1 MKNSFSKG
9 QFPRKARPSSRGRFG
24 KTHSGTVQG
33 SAAKRDLVKPVRIKG
48 PSPIPTR
55 APGEFPMRIN
65 KYLSWKGYCT
75 RSGADDLIKKHAV
88 TLNGR
93 LAVLGDQVQ
102 STDTVELRANRPQ
115 ETHVYY
121 AYNKAQG
128 ISTEPTTKGTS
139 ISQKINLT
147 NVFPVGGL
155 DTNSEGLVIL
165 TNDRRIV
172 NRLLNPAHSHMKEYV
187 VRTVNPL
194 KPHFKEKMEAG
205 VTLGT
210 AAPIQCKINLMREN
224 QFAIRVAETDA
235 RVRQMTSLFFAE
247 AESITRTEMLNIRLE
262 KLPPN
267 SYRKIEGDELK
278 EFLNKL
284 GL

>member
-1 MKNSFSKG
+1 
-9 QFPRKARPSSRGRFG
+9 
-24 KTHSGTVQG
+24 
-33 SAAKRDLVKPVRIKG
+33 
-48 PSPIPTR
+48 
-55 APGEFPMRIN
+55 
-65 KYLSWKGYCT
+65 
-75 RSGADDLIKKHAV
+75 
-88 TLNGR
+88 
-93 LAVLGDQVQ
+93 
-102 STDTVELRANRPQ
+102 
-115 ETHVYY
+115 
-121 AYNKAQG
+121 
-128 ISTEPTTKGTS
+128 
-139 ISQKINLT
+139 
-147 NVFPVGGL
+147 
-155 DTNSEGLVIL
+155 
-165 TNDRRIV
+165 
-172 NRLLNPAHSHMKEYV
+172 
-187 VRTVNPL
+187 L

>member
-1 MKNSFSKG
+1 
-9 QFPRKARPSSRGRFG
+9 
-24 KTHSGTVQG
+24 
-33 SAAKRDLVKPVRIKG
+33 
-48 PSPIPTR
+48 
-55 APGEFPMRIN
+55 MRIN

-102 STDTVELRANRPQ
+102 STDVVELRANRPQ
-115 ETHVYY
+115 EAYVYY
-121 AYNKAQG
+121 AYNKARG

-139 ISQKINLT
+139 ISQKIHLT

-194 KPHFKEKMEAG
+194 KPNFKEKMEAG
-205 VTLGT
+205 VTLGAT
-210 AAPIQCKINLMREN
+210 APIQCKINLMREN
-224 QFAIRVAETDA
+224 QFAIRVAETDT

-247 AESITRTEMLNIRLE
+247 VESIVRTEILNIRLE

-278 EFLNKL
+278 TFLKGL

>member
-1 MKNSFSKG
+1 MKKGFNKPSFS
-9 QFPRKARPSSRGRFG
+9 QKARLAPAR
-24 KTHSGTVQG
+24 V
-33 SAAKRDLVKPVRIKG
+33 KG

-102 STDTVELRANRPQ
+102 ATDVVELRANRPQ
-115 ETHVYY
+115 EAYVYY
-121 AYNKAQG
+121 AYNKARG

-172 NRLLNPAHSHMKEYV
+172 NRLLNPAHSHMKEYI

-194 KPHFKEKMEAG
+194 KPNFKEKMEAG
-205 VTLGT
+205 VTLGQKDT
-210 AAPIQCKINLMREN
+210 RGAGTHGAPSAPIRCKINLMREN

-247 AESITRTEMLNIRLE
+247 VESIVRTEILNIRLG

-278 EFLNKL
+278 EFLKGL